1 MTRADYVAAEPSNLT
16 KGQVFAL
23 AESIANQLHYQP
35 GNDLRALVESVGG
48 TVRVEDTLTLDRDK
62 SGSLYVDG
70 PDKFS
75 IIVPAHT
82 SPRRDRFTI
91 AHEFGHFIVHYMWRR
106 QAGRGTPPDK
116 MVAFRRG
123 SERVEWE
130 ANWFAAA
137 FLMPSSAFKEQF
149 SKRGGRLSE
158 VAEVFGVSESAAQ
171 VRARQLGL
179 AQ

>member
-1 MTRADYVAAEPSNLT
+1 MLRPGYDPAVPSNLT

-23 AESIANQLHYQP
+23 AESIARQLGYEP
-35 GNDLRALVESVGG
+35 GGDLRTLVESVGG
-48 TVRVEDTLTLDRDK
+48 SVRVEDTLTSDPEQ

-82 SPRRDRFTI
+82 SPRRDKFTI
-91 AHEFGHFIVHYMWRR
+91 AHEFGHFIVHYLWQRKFG
-106 QAGRGTPPDK
+106 GRPDLQK
-116 MVAFRRG
+116 LIAYRRG

-137 FLMPSSAFKEQF
+137 FLMPAQQF
-149 SKRGGRLSE
+149 RDAYDEFAGNLAS
-158 VAEVFGVSESAAQ
+158 VAARFGVSESAAE
-171 VRARQLGL
+171 VRARQLKL
-179 AQ
+179 RP

>member
-1 MTRADYVAAEPSNLT
+1 MSPFDYDAAAPSNLT
-16 KGQVFAL
+16 KAQVSAL
-23 AESIANQLHYQP
+23 AESIARKLDYKP
-35 GNDLRALVESVGG
+35 GDDIHDLVKRVGG
-48 TVRVEDTLTLDRDK
+48 TVRVEDTLTIDPEH

-70 PDKFS
+70 PNNFS

-106 QAGRGTPPDK
+106 QAGAKNPPQK
-116 MVAFRRG
+116 MVAFRKG
-123 SERVEWE
+123 TERVEWE

-137 FLMPSSAFKEQF
+137 FLMPTEQF
-149 SKRGGRLSE
+149 KTQYHRLGGDLAAI
-158 VAEVFGVSESAAQ
+158 AEVFEVSEAAAE

-179 AQ
+179 QK